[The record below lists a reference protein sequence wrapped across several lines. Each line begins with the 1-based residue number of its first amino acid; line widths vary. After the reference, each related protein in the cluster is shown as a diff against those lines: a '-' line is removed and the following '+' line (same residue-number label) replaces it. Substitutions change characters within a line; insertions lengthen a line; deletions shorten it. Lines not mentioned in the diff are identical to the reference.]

1 MNQTL
6 RIFRHY
12 NSFCLVDLDDN
23 IWEIDFK
30 PPNSFNLCHVQ
41 FSGVDEEKFKK
52 SSKPIP
58 DSLAS
63 IIRNHIGEKDNYKEI
78 RKVICMLFS
87 LGLEEFD
94 EILGKNDTLYN
105 AAVELLG
112 PSATEYS
119 IEKVFKT
126 LKFYYKNFGGDLE
139 RTKKFVKRWEMP
151 SYSQEALIDVFGKHT
166 PSESWILHKFYTS
179 WGIKLDE
186 IMGRVLKKYPNFCDI
201 DIAADLIHKEM
212 MWAARKDYYRK
223 KVRAG
228 LMTLT
233 EYKNNYRMIWRQ

>member
-23 IWEIDFK
+23 IWSISFK
-30 PPNSFNLCHVQ
+30 LPESFILCRSY
-41 FSGVDEEKFKK
+41 FGGDEEKLKK

-63 IIRNHIGEKDNYKEI
+63 IIRKHIGEKDNYKEI

-94 EILGKNDTLYN
+94 ELQGKNDTLYE
-105 AAVELLG
+105 ASKELLG
-112 PSATEYS
+112 PTASEYD
-119 IEKVFKT
+119 IERVFGT
-126 LKFYYKNFGGDLE
+126 LKTYYKNFGGDLE

-151 SYSQEALIDVFGKHT
+151 SYNPEVMIDVFGEHT
-166 PSESWILHKFYTS
+166 PSEYWILHKFYTS
-179 WGIKLDE
+179 WGIELDE
-186 IMGRVLKKYPNFCDI
+186 IMSRVLKKYPDFCDI

-223 KVRAG
+223 KVRDG

-233 EYKNNYRMIWRQ
+233 EYKNNYRTIWRQ